1 MTGDLCFVLEIVPL
15 RGEKNFKPHPQNT
28 ILVALR
34 GYVQNKLLGLVVQRL
49 DNAIHW
55 INRYPADKC

>member
-1 MTGDLCFVLEIVPL
+1 MTGDLCFVLEMVPL

-34 GYVQNKLLGLVVQRL
+34 GYVQTKLLMSVHVLFIWQPPRIGL
-49 DNAIHW
+49 
-55 INRYPADKC
+55 